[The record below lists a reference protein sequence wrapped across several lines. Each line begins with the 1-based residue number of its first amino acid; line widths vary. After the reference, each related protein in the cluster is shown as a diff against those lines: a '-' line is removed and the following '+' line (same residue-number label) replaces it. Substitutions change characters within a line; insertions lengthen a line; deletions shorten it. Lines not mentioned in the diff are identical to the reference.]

1 MESDMNHT
9 TQEQTMTST
18 PPPVGLEE
26 RTCANGMRIAIA
38 TLDAP
43 KSLHAL
49 TLDMIRLLDGALQRW
64 AQDPQIACVVLQSST
79 DKAFCAGGDVRAL
92 RQAVLDDPHTVPNP
106 AALTFFSEEYRLD
119 HLVHT
124 YSKPLLVWGCGIVMG
139 GGVGLMAGASHRV
152 VTETTRIAMPEISI
166 GLFPDVGGSWFLSR
180 MPGRVGLFVGLTGA
194 ALNAHDALFTGLADY
209 VLPQQRRAA
218 VLDALGELDWNK
230 ESEATNHLVLDRL
243 LRSHAMAA
251 ATASDSSPD
260 NAPNNAPERAA
271 ALPASQVSVHFDTIA
286 ALTASRDIADVVTA
300 IAGYDGDSAW
310 LRRAATTL
318 AAGSPSS
325 AAVTWALRERVRHLS
340 LADVFRLEL
349 IVAIRCC
356 AQPDFA
362 EGVRAL
368 LVDKDNAP
376 QWQPATLDGGITV
389 AKYFQAPWSRSR
401 DPLIDM

>member
-1 MESDMNHT
+1 MIHT
-9 TQEQTMTST
+9 TLEQPIASKAPLT
-18 PPPVGLEE
+18 LEE
-26 RTCANGMRIAIA
+26 RACANGMRIAIA

-49 TLDMIRLLDGALQRW
+49 TLDMIRLLGAALQRW
-64 AQDPQIACVVLQSST
+64 AQDPDIACVVLQSST

-92 RQAVLDDPHTVPNP
+92 RQAALDDPDTVPNA
-106 AALTFFSEEYRLD
+106 AALAFFSEEYRLD
-119 HLVHT
+119 HLIHT
-124 YSKPLLVWGCGIVMG
+124 YPKPLLVWGGGIVMG

-180 MPGRVGLFVGLTGA
+180 MPGRTGLFIGLTGT

-209 VLPQQRRAA
+209 VLPQQQRAA
-218 VLDALGELDWNK
+218 VLDALCALDWH
-230 ESEATNHLVLDRL
+230 EASDSANHIVLDRA
-243 LRSHAMAA
+243 LRGAA
-251 ATASDSSPD
+251 APDSL
-260 NAPNNAPERAA
+260 
-271 ALPASQVSVHFDTIA
+271 ALPASDVRTHFDAIA
-286 ALTASRDIADVVTA
+286 ALTASRDIADVVKA
-300 IAGYDGDSAW
+300 IVGYDGDSAW

-325 AAVTWALRERVRHLS
+325 IAVTWAIRERVRELS

-349 IVAIRCC
+349 VVALRCC

-368 LVDKDNAP
+368 LVDKDHAP
-376 QWQPATLDGGITV
+376 HWQPASLADADARHV
-389 AKYFQAPWSRSR
+389 QHYFQAPWSRSR
-401 DPLIDM
+401 HPLADL